1 MPSRAGPGDRR
12 WRLEELVSENAPTA
26 TSAASAAP
34 TPEPLL
40 RVTNLQTHFPVGGS
54 LIAKLRGQ
62 QQIVHALDGVSVDI
76 APRQTLAVI
85 GESGSGKSTMGRSIL
100 RLEEPT
106 GGSVSFRG
114 RDITSLS
121 REQLRR
127 ERQHMQMVF
136 QNPYSS
142 VNKRNRLVDIIA
154 EPLRVHGVGDAAS
167 RRQRAVDL
175 LDLVGLNR
183 DFLHRYPHEVSGGQL
198 QRVGIARALA
208 TNPEFLV
215 ADEPTASL
223 DVSVRAQVMNLLTDL
238 KSDLGLTMM
247 FISHDLAVV
256 SYIADQIAVMYLGRI
271 VEIGTKQ
278 QLESAPQHPYTKALF
293 AAAPK
298 PDPRQRK
305 KESAPLGEVPNAITR
320 PSGCFY
326 SPRCPIAEAKCFV
339 EYPPLE
345 TKVTGQQAAC
355 HLVPAAPPGAT
366 QLPIMPA

>member
-1 MPSRAGPGDRR
+1 MTETTRTMTEPEA
-12 WRLEELVSENAPTA
+12 LVS
-26 TSAASAAP
+26 
-34 TPEPLL
+34 
-40 RVTNLQTHFPVGGS
+40 VTDLQTHFPVGGGLLS
-54 LIAKLRGQ
+54 KLRGRQ
-62 QQIVHALDGVSVDI
+62 ETVHALDGVSVDI
-76 APRQTLAVI
+76 LPRQTLAVI

-106 GGSVSFRG
+106 GGSVRFRG

-121 REQLRR
+121 REELRR

-142 VNKRNRLVDIIA
+142 VNKRNRLIDIIA
-154 EPLRVHGVGDAAS
+154 EPLRVHGIGDATS
-167 RRQRAVDL
+167 RRQRATEL
-175 LDLVGLNR
+175 MDLVGLNP

-223 DVSVRAQVMNLLTDL
+223 DVSVRAQVMNLLKDL
-238 KSDLGLTMM
+238 KADLGLTLM

-271 VEIGTKQ
+271 VEVGTKE
-278 QLESAPQHPYTKALF
+278 QLESAPQHPYTRALF

-298 PDPRQRK
+298 PDPRARK
-305 KESAPLGEVPNAITR
+305 KEAAPLGEVPNAINR

-326 SPRCPIAEAKCFV
+326 SPRCPMAEARCFT
-339 EYPPLE
+339 EYPTLE
-345 TKVTGQQAAC
+345 RKEAGQQVAC
-355 HLVPAAPPGAT
+355 HLVAPAPGAT
-366 QLPIMPA
+366 RLSITAV